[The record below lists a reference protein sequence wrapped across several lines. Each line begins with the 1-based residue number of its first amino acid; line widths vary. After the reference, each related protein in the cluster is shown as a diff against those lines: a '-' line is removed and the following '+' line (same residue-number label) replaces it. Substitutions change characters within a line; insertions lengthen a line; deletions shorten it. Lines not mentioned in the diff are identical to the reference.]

1 MSPRAPHMSDRR
13 LLLKSGSLM
22 GLAALSG
29 SLSSAKSDATS
40 HKVNEQTRGAVS
52 EEWPKRA
59 IGFMLPHEQFDIAQ
73 LVELGV
79 AAEDAGFDFV
89 ALSDHF
95 QPWQENEGHASFSW
109 LTMAALGQRTKR
121 IRMGTTVTCPTYR
134 YSPAVV
140 AEGFAS
146 LSVLHPNRIF
156 LGVGSGEALN
166 EQAATG
172 NWDPWPV
179 RSERLVEATQ
189 VIRELWKGS
198 PVAHDGKY
206 YKVNAK
212 LYDKPKSPIPLL
224 MAGNGPKAMRRCG
237 VHGDGLVTDPKTW
250 KEHKNEFLG
259 GLKEAGKS
267 QSAAPVLVEQY
278 VVVGGKNELDEAVA
292 KWRFGPKA
300 WKPYFNIRDPKEIE
314 ARAMKEVPAEKVSEG
329 WPVGTDPAAHL
340 KVIEELFQSGAT
352 MVNIHTGQSDQ
363 MRAIKFYKDEVI
375 PKLRARGV
383 AS

>member
-1 MSPRAPHMSDRR
+1 MADRR
-13 LLLKSGSLM
+13 TLLKSGTLM
-22 GLAALSG
+22 GLAAVTGAFSSG
-29 SLSSAKSDATS
+29 FAKAGEESREAL
-40 HKVNEQTRGAVS
+40 RG
-52 EEWPKRA
+52 PGKRMPNRA
-59 IGFMLPHEQFDIAQ
+59 LGFMLPHEQFDVRQ
-73 LVELGV
+73 LVDFGV
-79 AAEDAGFDFV
+79 AAENAGFDFV
-89 ALSDHF
+89 ATSDHF
-95 QPWQENEGHASFSW
+95 QPWQNNEGHAGMAW
-109 LTMAALGQRTKR
+109 VTMAALGQKTQR

-146 LSVLHPNRIF
+146 LSILHPNRVF

-189 VIRELWKGS
+189 IIRELWKGS
-198 PVAHDGKY
+198 DVNHSGKY
-206 YKVNAK
+206 YKVQAK
-212 LYDKPKSPIPLL
+212 LYDQPRGALPLL

-250 KEHKNEFLG
+250 KEHKGEFLA
-259 GLKEAGKS
+259 GLREAGKNPDTV
-267 QSAAPVLVEQY
+267 PVLVEQY
-278 VVVGGKNELDEAVA
+278 VVVGGEKELEEALS

-300 WKPYFNIRDPKEIE
+300 WKPYFDIRDPKEIE
-314 ARAMKEVPAEKVSEG
+314 ARAMREVAAEKVSEG
-329 WPVGTDPAAHL
+329 WPVGTDASAHI
-340 KVIEELFQSGAT
+340 KVIEALFQSGAT
-352 MVNIHTGQSDQ
+352 MVNIHTGQEDQ

-375 PKLRARGV
+375 PKVRARA